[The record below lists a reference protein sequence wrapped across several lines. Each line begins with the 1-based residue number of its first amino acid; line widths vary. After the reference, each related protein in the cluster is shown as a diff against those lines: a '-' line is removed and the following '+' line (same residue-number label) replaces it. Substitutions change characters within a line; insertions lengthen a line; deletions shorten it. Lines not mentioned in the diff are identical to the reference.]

1 MMTEMKKTKF
11 KEVND
16 AIWKEAAIKSLRG
29 LPFERLFTKTLEG
42 IDIRPL
48 YTKEQVTKDLPDQD
62 ALLQTIRAGM
72 KTSDWTIAQQSYATD
87 GETFVSEV
95 KEALEK
101 GNEAICYDGKRKVAW
116 TDNALKQLAELIETY
131 PIYAFHVQRD
141 DSFLNIFSMIEESK
155 RKEIKGAV
163 IGNVQL
169 PEGYSLLRSSCADTI
184 DVHLKGADVV
194 TELAVALAIAAE
206 KSESFQSFTQFEN
219 RFLVKFAI
227 DTDFFLEIAKLRA
240 FRILW
245 QTFAQAYGVER
256 VSRVPIFSETSLRT
270 YSQLDPYVNLLR
282 AGNEAFSAVLGGTDI
297 LTVHPHD
304 VVSTVTEAGI
314 RHARNIQLIIKEETF
329 VQYVL
334 DPAGGSYFIDTLTK
348 QIVDKAWS
356 FFQEIEAAGGY
367 SVYVESG
374 KLDAKLERLYEE
386 RLKQI
391 SKGEKSLIGTNI
403 YADLTDKLE
412 DLVPTVEVE
421 GRLAEPYEKL
431 RASFEKSQ
439 PKTVLLTFGKLK
451 DFKARADFVTGFLA
465 AAGIKSE
472 WSPAFQSVA
481 EANEWIAENDFDYGV
496 ICVHPDEIDAVMEQF
511 IEDFPAN
518 KWIDVA
524 GKYDEEVEAAWRKA
538 GISDFIF
545 KGQDQLEKLRAI
557 QKRWEEVAQH
567 EEA

>member
-1 MMTEMKKTKF
+1 MQSLQ
-11 KEVND
+11 
-16 AIWKEAAIKSLRG
+16 KS
-29 LPFERLFTKTLEG
+29 PK
-42 IDIRPL
+42 
-48 YTKEQVTKDLPDQD
+48 
-62 ALLQTIRAGM
+62 
-72 KTSDWTIAQQSYATD
+72 
-87 GETFVSEV
+87 
-95 KEALEK
+95 
-101 GNEAICYDGKRKVAW
+101 
-116 TDNALKQLAELIETY
+116 
-131 PIYAFHVQRD
+131 
-141 DSFLNIFSMIEESK
+141 
-155 RKEIKGAV
+155 
-163 IGNVQL
+163 
-169 PEGYSLLRSSCADTI
+169 
-184 DVHLKGADVV
+184 
-194 TELAVALAIAAE
+194 
-206 KSESFQSFTQFEN
+206 SFQSFTQFEN

-374 KLDAKLERLYEE
+374 KLDAKLERLYEG

-472 WSPAFQSVA
+472 WSPTFQSVA

-511 IEDFPAN
+511 IEDFPTN

>member
-356 FFQEIEAAGGY
+356 FFQEIETAGGY

-374 KLDAKLERLYEE
+374 KLDAKLERLYEG

-472 WSPAFQSVA
+472 WSPTFQSVA

-511 IEDFPAN
+511 IEDFPTN

>member
-116 TDNALKQLAELIETY
+116 TDNALKQLAELIKTY

-169 PEGYSLLRSSCADTI
+169 SEGYSLLRSSCADTI

-356 FFQEIEAAGGY
+356 FFQEIETAGGY

-374 KLDAKLERLYEE
+374 KLDAKLERLYEG

-472 WSPAFQSVA
+472 WSPTFQSVA

>member
-116 TDNALKQLAELIETY
+116 TDNALKQLAELIKTY

-169 PEGYSLLRSSCADTI
+169 SEGYSLLRSSCADTI

-356 FFQEIEAAGGY
+356 FFQEIETAGGY

-472 WSPAFQSVA
+472 WSPTFQSVA